1 MLDEAEKVTAT
12 EANRNFSQLFRRAK
26 GGETIVI
33 TDHGEDAVVIG
44 PVARP
49 SGEDAAKMAA
59 DKEAARKGFIE
70 RLRNQPALN
79 LVQWT
84 RDELY
89 DEVIG

>member
-1 MLDEAEKVTAT
+1 MLDEVEKVTAT

-44 PVARP
+44 PVVRP
-49 SGEDAAKMAA
+49 SDAEVAELAAAK
-59 DKEAARKGFIE
+59 EEARKHFID

-79 LVQWT
+79 LVMWT

>member
-49 SGEDAAKMAA
+49 SDEESAKWAAE
-59 DKEAARKGFIE
+59 KEEARKRFIE
-70 RLRNQPALN
+70 KLRSQPALN
-79 LVQWT
+79 LVPWT

>member
-33 TDHGEDAVVIG
+33 TDHGEDAVMIG

-49 SGEDAAKMAA
+49 SDDEVAKLAAE
-59 DKEAARKGFIE
+59 KEEARKRFIE

-79 LVQWT
+79 LVMWT